1 MNVISILQFNN
12 FPMKIIRSILKQ
24 NNLLHYNNDSNEMPW
39 IGTAVLPYRH
49 GTTEEIQRILKHHRI
64 KVYYKTTNTLR
75 NTLVR
80 LKEKIPFMSTQN
92 CVYKLGC
99 IDCDAYYIGES
110 SREIVTRAKEHIRYT
125 KKPPNNP
132 VELNQLQI
140 KSAIAVH
147 AIFNNHQIDFK
158 NIKILQKGFSN
169 YKERRV
175 AEAFHIMLNPT
186 SLNRKEGLTIHPT
199 WTIYPNHSV

>member
-1 MNVISILQFNN
+1 MNVISVLQFNK

-24 NNLLHYNNDSNEMPW
+24 NSLLRYNNDSNEMPW

-99 IDCDAYYIGES
+99 IDCDAYHIGES

-125 KKPPNNP
+125 KKPNNP
-132 VELNQLQI
+132 GELNQLQI

-158 NIKILQKGFSN
+158 NTKIFQKGFSN

-175 AEAFHIMLNPT
+175 AEVFHIMTNPT
-186 SLNRKEGLTIHPT
+186 SLNRKEGLIIHPT
-199 WTIYPNHSV
+199 

>member
-1 MNVISILQFNN
+1 
-12 FPMKIIRSILKQ
+12 MKIIRSILKQ
-24 NNLLHYNNDSNEMPW
+24 DNSVHNNNNNNSNEMPW

-49 GTTEEIQRILKHHRI
+49 GTTEEHQRILRQHRI

-99 IDCDAYYIGES
+99 VDCDAVYIGES
-110 SREIVTRAKEHIRYT
+110 SREILTRAKEHIRYT

-132 VELNQLQI
+132 VELDRLQI

-147 AIFNNHQIDFK
+147 AIFNSHQIDFK

-186 SLNRKEGLTIHPT
+186 ALNRKEGLTIQPT
-199 WTIYPNHSV
+199 WTIYPSHSV